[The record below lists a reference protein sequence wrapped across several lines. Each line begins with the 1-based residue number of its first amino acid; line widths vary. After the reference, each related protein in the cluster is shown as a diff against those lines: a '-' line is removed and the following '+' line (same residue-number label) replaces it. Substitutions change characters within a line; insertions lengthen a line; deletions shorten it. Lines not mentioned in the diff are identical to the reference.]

1 MNCTPLFMSDFY
13 AHLRT
18 NGIMVYS
25 VEGCGNVF
33 LTYSRR
39 AFYKIS
45 LLSGTGIVNYEDRSI
60 KINGSVLLITKPG
73 RCCKWRL
80 LTTNAPSYTCVI
92 TREFLTSRCFNWVN
106 RCNLFSLNDPEVYN
120 LSYEES
126 RFLGTIFQKMI
137 GSQHSVYPFRSELV
151 QDQICVLL
159 HTALSMK
166 PSEDFVDSASTTII
180 PMSQHVE
187 LAEMQFPSEV
197 QVLHFN

>member
-1 MNCTPLFMSDFY
+1 MSDFHT
-13 AHLRT
+13 HLRT
-18 NGIMVYS
+18 DGIMVYS
-25 VEGCGNVF
+25 VEGCGKV
-33 LTYSRR
+33 LQTYSRR

-45 LLSGTGIVNYEDRSI
+45 LLSGTGIVNYGDRSI

-73 RCCKWRL
+73 RYCKWRL
-80 LTTNAPSYTCVI
+80 ITTNAPSYTCVI
-92 TREFLTSRCFNWVN
+92 TQEFLTSRCFNWVN
-106 RCNLFSLNDPEVYN
+106 QCNLLSSPDPLVYN
-120 LSYEES
+120 LSDEES
-126 RFLGTIFQKMI
+126 RFLGTIFHKMI
-137 GSQHSVYPFRSELV
+137 GSQHNVYPFRSELV

-187 LAEMQFPSEV
+187 LAEMQFPPDV